1 MEWQRRSGVQG
12 IRVLMMA
19 GATHAPFL
27 SGLLLGASLIVAIG
41 AQNAFVLRQG
51 LLRAHRFPVALFCAL
66 SDALLIA
73 AGVGGLGIAVGKHP
87 RLLVLIACIGALVLI
102 WYGVQALRRA
112 FHPQVLTPDTHG
124 NASNVW
130 RVIATCAGFT
140 WLNPHVYLDTVLLI
154 GSLASA
160 WPSPGPRSLFGIG
173 AGSASFIWFFTLAY
187 GARLLAPLFRKPI
200 AWRVLDVLIAIVMWS
215 IATKLL
221 LSFLLH

>member
-1 MEWQRRSGVQG
+1 
-12 IRVLMMA
+12 LNAA
-19 GATHAPFL
+19 GAVHTPFL
-27 SGLLLGASLIVAIG
+27 AGLLLGASLIVAIG

-73 AGVGGLGIAVGKHP
+73 AGVGGLGIAVGQHP
-87 RLLVLIACIGALVLI
+87 RLLALIACIGALVLA

-112 FHPQVLTPDTHG
+112 FHPQVLTPDAHADTG
-124 NASNVW
+124 NVW

-154 GSLASA
+154 GSLASP
-160 WPSPGPRSLFGIG
+160 WPVWWPRMMFAVG
-173 AGSASFIWFFTLAY
+173 AATASFIWFFSLAF

-200 AWRVLDVLIAIVMWS
+200 AWRVLDVLIAIVMWG
-215 IATKLL
+215 IAIKLL
-221 LSFLLH
+221 LSFIVH